1 MGKRTEY
8 DIFISYRRESFNQAN
23 LISTRLKA
31 LGYRVFIDVEA
42 LNSGKFNEQL
52 LKVIKNCKDFLVV
65 LPPGALDRC
74 VNNDDWVRRE
84 VMCAMENKKN
94 IVPIM
99 LAGFEWPNPMPEG
112 MEDLCLYQSLAP
124 MPDVY
129 FDMQIQKLQGYL
141 KSKAYFRKRN
151 RWIKGLS
158 IVAAVI
164 AVILIIGYITYKP
177 VAQKLADSLLLR
189 TEQMREYDEIDQQG
203 YQEWEQYLNDYKNAP
218 DEEGRQ
224 DAVTSFLK
232 ILGKLEKESNTLLK
246 TMQQNKI
253 EVSKFHL
260 PVFALQGIPAV
271 DLLLFDMYTES
282 CFDELNNSFNYYR
295 EVIEEGDY
303 SLPVVNMAKVN
314 RVVNRASVEMYYY
327 QYLSTLTHL
336 PESTHERFYQLSPE
350 WTNMPQTGLG
360 LSSKE
365 YERLTNMASEK
376 ASQEIK
382 KQKGLTE
389 IEKERLDA
397 MEKQV
402 EELMKQGE
410 EIDCLLDSLA
420 I

>member
-1 MGKRTEY
+1 
-8 DIFISYRRESFNQAN
+8 
-23 LISTRLKA
+23 
-31 LGYRVFIDVEA
+31 
-42 LNSGKFNEQL
+42 
-52 LKVIKNCKDFLVV
+52 
-65 LPPGALDRC
+65 
-74 VNNDDWVRRE
+74 
-84 VMCAMENKKN
+84 
-94 IVPIM
+94 
-99 LAGFEWPNPMPEG
+99 
-112 MEDLCLYQSLAP
+112 
-124 MPDVY
+124 
-129 FDMQIQKLQGYL
+129 
-141 KSKAYFRKRN
+141 
-151 RWIKGLS
+151 
-158 IVAAVI
+158 
-164 AVILIIGYITYKP
+164 
-177 VAQKLADSLLLR
+177 
-189 TEQMREYDEIDQQG
+189 MREYDEIDQQG

>member
-1 MGKRTEY
+1 MAKESKY

-23 LISTRLKA
+23 LICTRLKA

-52 LKVIKNCKDFLVV
+52 LAVIKGCKDFIVV

-74 VNNDDWVRRE
+74 VNQDDWVRRE
-84 VMCAMENKKN
+84 VMCAMEHKKN
-94 IVPIM
+94 IIPIM
-99 LAGFEWPNPMPEG
+99 LADFEWPDPMPEG
-112 MEDLCLYQSLAP
+112 MEELCMYQSLAP

-141 KSKAYFRKRN
+141 KSKAFFRKRS

-158 IVAAVI
+158 IAVGVI
-164 AVILIIGYITYKP
+164 ALILLIGYITYKP

-189 TEQMREYDEIDQQG
+189 TEEMREFDEIDEQG
-203 YQEWEQYLNDYKNAP
+203 YQEWEQYLVDYKKAL

-224 DAVTSFLK
+224 DAIASFLK
-232 ILGKLEKESNTLLK
+232 ILSKLEKESATLLK

-260 PVFALQGIPAV
+260 PIFALHGIPSI

-282 CFDELNNSFNYYR
+282 CFDDLNNSFAYYR

-303 SLPVVNMAKVN
+303 SFPIVNMAKVN

-327 QYLSTLTHL
+327 QYLSTLSHL

-376 ASQEIK
+376 ASAEIK
-382 KQKGLTE
+382 KQHRITE
-389 IEKERLDA
+389 IENERLDA
-397 MEKQV
+397 MEEQL
-402 EELMKQGE
+402 EELIQKGK
-410 EIDCLLDSLA
+410 EIDKILDSLSM
-420 I
+420 

>member
-1 MGKRTEY
+1 MGKRIEY

-52 LKVIKNCKDFLVV
+52 LAVIKNCKDFIVV

-74 VNNDDWVRRE
+74 MNADDWVRRE

-94 IVPIM
+94 IIPIM
-99 LAGFEWPNPMPEG
+99 LAGFEWPDPMPEG
-112 MEDLCLYQSLAP
+112 MEELCLYQSLAP

-141 KSKAYFRKRN
+141 KSKAFFRKRN

-158 IVAAVI
+158 IAAAVI
-164 AVILIIGYITYKP
+164 ALILLIGYITYKP

-189 TEQMREYDEIDQQG
+189 TEEMREFDEIDQQG
-203 YQEWEQYLNDYKNAP
+203 FQEWEQYLIDYKKAL

-224 DAVTSFLK
+224 DAIASFLK
-232 ILGKLEKESNTLLK
+232 ILTKLEKESCTLLK

-260 PVFALQGIPAV
+260 PIFALQGIPAI

-282 CFDELNNSFNYYR
+282 CFDDLNNSFNYYR
-295 EVIEEGDY
+295 EMIEEGDY

-314 RVVNRASVEMYYY
+314 RAVNRASVEMYYY

-365 YERLTNMASEK
+365 YERLTNMASER

-382 KQKGLTE
+382 KQQRITE
-389 IEKERLDA
+389 IEDARLDA
-397 MEKQV
+397 MQEQLD
-402 EELMKQGE
+402 ELIQKGE
-410 EIDCLLDSLA
+410 EMDRILDSLEM
-420 I
+420 

>member
-1 MGKRTEY
+1 MDKRTEY

-52 LKVIKNCKDFLVV
+52 LAVIKNCKDFIVV
-65 LPPGALDRC
+65 LPLGALDRC
-74 VNNDDWVRRE
+74 ENSEDWVRRE

-94 IVPIM
+94 IIPIM

-112 MEDLCLYQSLAP
+112 MEELCMYQSLAP

-141 KSKAYFRKRN
+141 TSKAFFRKRK
-151 RWIKGLS
+151 RWIKGLC
-158 IVAAVI
+158 IATAVI
-164 AVILIIGYITYKP
+164 AAILLIGYITYKP

-189 TEQMREYDEIDQQG
+189 TEEMREFDEIDQQG
-203 YQEWEQYLNDYKNAP
+203 YQEWEQYLIEYKKAP

-224 DAVTSFLK
+224 EAIASFLK
-232 ILGKLEKESNTLLK
+232 ILTKLEKESNTLLK

-260 PVFALQGIPAV
+260 PIFALQGIPAI

-282 CFDELNNSFNYYR
+282 CFDDLNNSFNYYR

-314 RVVNRASVEMYYY
+314 RTVNRASVEMYYY

-382 KQKGLTE
+382 KQHRITE
-389 IEKERLDA
+389 IEDARLDA
-397 MEKQV
+397 MQQQLD
-402 EELMKQGE
+402 ELIQKGE
-410 EIDCLLDSLA
+410 EIDKVLDGLGM
-420 I
+420 

>member
-158 IVAAVI
+158 IAAAVI